1 MLVSHIK
8 PIFREMWDIADLPQR
23 RYAADRS
30 ASSVPATSD
39 PGYNDLDRSEAQW
52 RDLRLSIPKRLLR
65 AITTLPFVISTGAKR
80 SGEIC
85 VCRSLNVCCGP

>member
-52 RDLRLSIPKRLLR
+52 RSLRFAHP
-65 AITTLPFVISTGAKR
+65 
-80 SGEIC
+80 
-85 VCRSLNVCCGP
+85 